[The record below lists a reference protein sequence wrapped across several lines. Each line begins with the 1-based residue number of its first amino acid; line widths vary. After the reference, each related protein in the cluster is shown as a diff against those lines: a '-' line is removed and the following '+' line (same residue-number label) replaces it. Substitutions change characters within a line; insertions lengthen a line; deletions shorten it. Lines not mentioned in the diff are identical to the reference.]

1 MLPITPTLAGGAT
14 ICGGTIAGRRDEV
27 LPCKFTGTVA
37 TSPARGRFFARAA
50 GPAKLPSAD
59 CLRTCLSEAPSTLPC
74 ILGKL
79 LGVTTIELPLPA
91 LLRNGSPALT
101 GTVPTTVA
109 YTRKSAMLFRA
120 QSIASASQRF
130 QDARANREDR
140 KPLRALAPGF
150 IHFS

>member
-1 MLPITPTLAGGAT
+1 MPPIVPALAGDAT
-14 ICGGTIAGRRDEV
+14 ICGGARAGRRDEV
-27 LPCKFTGTVA
+27 LPCKFSGTVA
-37 TSPARGRFFARAA
+37 TSPARGRVCSRAA
-50 GPAKLPSAD
+50 EAASAA
-59 CLRTCLSEAPSTLPC
+59 CLGTCLSEAPSTLPC

-120 QSIASASQRF
+120 QSIASAPQRF